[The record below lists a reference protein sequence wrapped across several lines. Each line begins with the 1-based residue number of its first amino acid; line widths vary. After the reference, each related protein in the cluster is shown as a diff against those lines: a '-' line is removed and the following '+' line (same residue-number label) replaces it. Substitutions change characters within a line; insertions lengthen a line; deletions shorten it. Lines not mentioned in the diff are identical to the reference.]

1 MNAEYRQI
9 EARIKR
15 AVAYQSDLGS
25 KPLLITVLATTFDV
39 PYQRLRRRLQGSESR
54 STRSPT
60 NIRLSSDEEEVLLT
74 YMRRYERLG
83 VHVRVRVVTISAN
96 SILRRSHAGTK
107 PLPTIT
113 ANWTSRFL
121 KRHPTFTKRRQVPQE
136 AIRAA
141 TYDLK
146 DIKSWFTR
154 LAALFEE
161 YRIQPEDC

>member
-83 VHVRVRVVTISAN
+83 VHIRVRAVTISAN
-96 SILRRSHAGTK
+96 SILRRSHVGTK
-107 PLPTIT
+107 PLLTVT
-113 ANWTSRFL
+113 TNWTSRFL
-121 KRHPTFTKRRQVPQE
+121 KRHPTFTKRRQVP
-136 AIRAA
+136 
-141 TYDLK
+141 
-146 DIKSWFTR
+146 
-154 LAALFEE
+154 
-161 YRIQPEDC
+161 